1 MQENIESLN
10 PQQKEAVLYNN
21 GPSLVI
27 AGAGSGKTRVLT
39 YKVAYLLDLG
49 LPPENILALT
59 FTNKAAK
66 EMNYRIR
73 RLLGNSAK
81 SRVST
86 FHGFCNTVLRED
98 ISRLCY
104 PANFTIM
111 DEDDQKLLIREI
123 FSELGLSSRDFSF
136 KKVKDFISN
145 AKKNTG
151 YVHNVIMP
159 GAENLKQAPED
170 DTTTRIFKLYFSAVP

>member
-1 MQENIESLN
+1 
-10 PQQKEAVLYNN
+10 
-21 GPSLVI
+21 
-27 AGAGSGKTRVLT
+27 
-39 YKVAYLLDLG
+39 
-49 LPPENILALT
+49 
-59 FTNKAAK
+59 
-66 EMNYRIR
+66 
-73 RLLGNSAK
+73 
-81 SRVST
+81 
-86 FHGFCNTVLRED
+86 
-98 ISRLCY
+98 
-104 PANFTIM
+104 M

-170 DTTTRIFKLYFSAVP
+170 DTTTRIFKLYLWKQRKNFFLDYDDLIQFALYMFETIPMVLTHLRSPLI

>member
-1 MQENIESLN
+1 MKTECPYCGQHYEINAEYKGCSAECLSCKREFIIAPRQSHLLADMNPEQRAAVTAQEGYIR
-10 PQQKEAVLYNN
+10 
-21 GPSLVI
+21 VI
-27 AGAGSGKTRVLT
+27 AGAGTGKTRVLT
-39 YKVAYLLDLG
+39 HRLAYMIEELHIPADSVLSV
-49 LPPENILALT
+49 T
-59 FTNKAAK
+59 FTNKTAK

-123 FSELGLSSRDFSF
+123 FSELGLSSRDL
-136 KKVKDFISN
+136 
-145 AKKNTG
+145 AKE
-151 YVHNVIMP
+151 M
-159 GAENLKQAPED
+159 L
-170 DTTTRIFKLYFSAVP
+170 LYGNKIQI